1 MWYFAFIGATSSAA
15 GNPSPAGRSAGVSI
29 AVGKQA
35 KRGTALGMR
44 HAARARAAPAVLA
57 GIALIRPTRR
67 GGLSWDLPLYH
78 LADKAW
84 WWASASK
91 WMFEVELLT

>member
-1 MWYFAFIGATSSAA
+1 
-15 GNPSPAGRSAGVSI
+15 VSI

-57 GIALIRPTRR
+57 GIARR